1 MLHRLVDGH
10 PVSDIEFEAEVTA
23 LWTSSVRCGKDG
35 YSRCCDGGFVRIT
48 AAGENF
54 AQTDAGPLGLD
65 EWQDPEP
72 KRPSEASGP

>member
-10 PVSDIEFEAEVTA
+10 PVSDIEFEAEVTGFMDIVRA
-23 LWTSSVRCGKDG
+23 LRERRLLSMLR
-35 YSRCCDGGFVRIT
+35 RRFRPHHGG
-48 AAGENF
+48 GENF

-72 KRPSEASGP
+72 KRPSQASGP